1 MESFLAKRFYGRD
14 DGIKGG
20 SRPAII
26 IATVGT
32 ALGLAV
38 MIVAIAVTGGFKGEI
53 REKVAGF
60 SQHMRV
66 TNYRIG
72 TGTVEIIVG
81 RIKRNELEPLLNK
94 TDSYAYDISY
104 DHPFYDNI

>member
-38 MIVAIAVTGGFKGEI
+38 MIVAIAVTE
-53 REKVAGF
+53 A
-60 SQHMRV
+60 SRV
-66 TNYRIG
+66 R
-72 TGTVEIIVG
+72 
-81 RIKRNELEPLLNK
+81 
-94 TDSYAYDISY
+94 YAKKLPVFHSICA
-104 DHPFYDNI
+104 